1 MEALFF
7 YFGKVIFTTGV
18 MFLYYKL
25 FLKDKTFHHYNRFY
39 LLSAVVISL
48 LLPLLKVSYFTLEVN
63 SDMYLLIN
71 RLQNLSSTNNLNNDF
86 NYFKIGSF
94 LTGLVAVF
102 FLTKLI
108 FGLVKI
114 QLLKKKFKKENFE
127 GISFYQ
133 TDLAEA
139 PFSFFKNLFWKNSI
153 SIQSDLG
160 RQILKHEMVHIEQK
174 HSWDKIFLEIITSL
188 FWFNPFFYLIKKEIN
203 LIHEY
208 LADKK
213 AIKNS
218 DTKAF
223 AQMLLASHFSGK
235 QFPATSPF
243 FNSNLKKRLTMLKKS
258 KTKFSYARRI
268 LALPLL
274 FTLAFLYLV
283 NAKNKEIKSTNQQIE
298 QLVSEIKKD
307 TLISKE
313 VAHGTD
319 GTVLYREHPELFI
332 DKDSADQ
339 KLLNDLQNQ
348 ISKKQKQLEPYLKA
362 VQATSVEAQKTSKL
376 LSNKSKDLQKLA
388 AKKDFESPK
397 FKALEKEMEQL
408 GSKLEAFYN
417 TEEFKNSQ
425 KLLDKSYGDLDQL
438 YAKLDQYYSSD
449 AFTSKIKAAEL
460 AAAAVEKQFNSPEFK
475 KKMKDAELKIQKAEK
490 KFNSPSFQKKMKD
503 AELKIKEAEKKFNSA
518 EFQQSLKN
526 SEQAAKDVQVA
537 LRDSKIAM
545 KDSQDAMK
553 DSQISL
559 NDSKNYSL
567 NKNANPNIFIDNKP
581 STNDEMQKLDPSTI
595 ESMHVFKKGFEGKKN
610 GEIHIKLKK

>member
-127 GISFYQ
+127 GISFYE

-139 PFSFFKNLFWKNSI
+139 PFSFFRNLFWKNSI
-153 SIQSDLG
+153 EIQSDLG

-174 HSWDKIFLEIITSL
+174 HSWDKIFLEITTSL
-188 FWFNPFFYLIKKEIN
+188 FWFNPFFYLIKKEIH

-213 AIKNS
+213 ALKNS

-235 QFPATSPF
+235 QLPATSPF

-283 NAKNKEIKSTNQQIE
+283 NAKNKEIKSTNHEIE
-298 QLVSEIKKD
+298 KLVSNLKSD
-307 TLISKE
+307 TIQPTSKTENNVKINADLHSIQSQIDEKQKVLKPLQESLNAKHEEARKLSSEMNAKSKE
-313 VAHGTD
+313 
-319 GTVLYREHPELFI
+319 
-332 DKDSADQ
+332 
-339 KLLNDLQNQ
+339 
-348 ISKKQKQLEPYLKA
+348 
-362 VQATSVEAQKTSKL
+362 
-376 LSNKSKDLQKLA
+376 LQKLS
-388 AKKDFESPK
+388 KSEDPDSPK
-397 FKALEKEMEQL
+397 FKALEEKMNSL
-408 GSKLEAFYN
+408 GTQIDAIFNSED
-417 TEEFKNSQ
+417 FKN
-425 KLLDKSYGDLDQL
+425 KMKIVDKNYGELDQL
-438 YAKLDQYYSSD
+438 YSKIDQYYNSND
-449 AFTSKIKAAEL
+449 FKLKMKEIEFKAKE
-460 AAAAVEKQFNSPEFK
+460 VERKFNSPEYQ
-475 KKMKDAELKIQKAEK
+475 KKMKDAEVKMREAEK
-490 KFNSPSFQKKMKD
+490 KFNSPEYQKKMKD
-503 AELKIKEAEKKFNSA
+503 AEAKMKEAEKKFNAPEFRNRFKVAEENAKKFNSTITPPSFKIKYS
-518 EFQQSLKN
+518 EFQNNLKDG
-526 SEQAAKDVQVA
+526 E
-537 LRDSKIAM
+537 I
-545 KDSQDAMK
+545 
-553 DSQISL
+553 
-559 NDSKNYSL
+559 
-567 NKNANPNIFIDNKP
+567 NASDPQKKAITLDGKPDILIDGKP